1 MSAVASRA
9 TGSRALVTCL
19 CAGWLLSGPAPSEA
33 QQANVDFTVS
43 GTSTIRGW
51 TCTAKGVIAVTPG
64 TGNAIPVPGFARGVE
79 SATVTVPVKTFTCPN
94 SEMTEHLLQAL
105 KAEKF
110 PQIVYS
116 VDKYDAKDSQLQ
128 ATGTLTIIDV
138 KKGVGLPITLRAAA
152 AGVEVEGNAR
162 LDMTAFGV
170 EPPVVMGGL
179 LKVGPQIRIHF
190 KGLVTP

>member
-1 MSAVASRA
+1 MSAVVSRA
-9 TGSRALVTCL
+9 TGTRTLITCL
-19 CAGWLLSGPAPSEA
+19 CAGWLLSGAAPSEA

-51 TCTAKGVIAVTPG
+51 TCTVKGVIAVTAG
-64 TGNAIPVPGFARGVE
+64 TGSAIPLPGFAEGVT
-79 SATVTVPVKTFTCPN
+79 SATVTVPVKNFTCPN

-116 VDKYDAKDSQLQ
+116 VEKYDAKDTQVQ
-128 ATGTLTIIDV
+128 ATGTLTIIGV
-138 KKGVGLPITLRAAA
+138 KKGVDFPITLRAAA

-162 LDMTAFGV
+162 LDMTAYGV

-179 LKVGPQIRIHF
+179 LKVGPQIRIQF